1 MNALIG
7 MGVALI
13 TPFKDNGN
21 VDHLALAKIVEFN
34 ISNGADYLVICGTT
48 GESVTITNKE
58 KNDII
63 KTISMVN
70 NGRLP
75 MVIGIGGNN
84 TAAVIDELKNTDL
97 SLFTAVLSVS
107 PYYNKPTQEG
117 FYQHFKA
124 VAEATSVPLI
134 LYNVPGRTAKNME
147 PETVLK
153 LAREVK
159 NIIAIKEAG
168 NDLSQYNILL
178 KNKPDDFLV
187 ISGDD
192 DLVLDV
198 VLRGGAGVISVIG
211 QALVNDFSKM
221 THYGLNGKRKKA
233 KLIEE
238 RLLPLIKLIF
248 EENNPAGIKTVLNQL
263 DLCNDNVRLPLVS
276 TSDELKLKIIKA
288 LKSLNIS
295 RAL

>member
-13 TPFKDNGN
+13 TPFTDNGN
-21 VDHLALAKIVEFN
+21 VDHIALAKIVEFN
-34 ISNGADYLVICGTT
+34 INNGADYLVISGTT

-124 VAEATSVPLI
+124 VAEASSVPLI

-168 NDLSQYNILL
+168 NDPSQYNVLL

-198 VLRGGAGVISVIG
+198 VLEGGAGVISVIG

-221 THYGLNGKRKKA
+221 IHYGLNGKRKKA

-263 DLCNDNVRLPLVS
+263 DLCNDKVRLPLVS

-288 LKSLNIS
+288 LKSLNIN

>member
-13 TPFKDNGN
+13 TPFTDNGN
-21 VDHLALAKIVEFN
+21 VDHIALAKIVEFN
-34 ISNGADYLVICGTT
+34 INNGADYLVISGTT

-168 NDLSQYNILL
+168 NDPAQYNVLL

-198 VLRGGAGVISVIG
+198 VLEGGAGVISVIG
-211 QALVNDFSKM
+211 QALVLS
-221 THYGLNGKRKKA
+221 
-233 KLIEE
+233 LIH
-238 RLLPLIKLIF
+238 I
-248 EENNPAGIKTVLNQL
+248 
-263 DLCNDNVRLPLVS
+263 
-276 TSDELKLKIIKA
+276 
-288 LKSLNIS
+288 
-295 RAL
+295 

>member
-13 TPFKDNGN
+13 TPFTDNGN
-21 VDHLALAKIVEFN
+21 VDHIALAKIVEFN
-34 ISNGADYLVICGTT
+34 INNGADYLVISGTT

-117 FYQHFKA
+117 FYQHFMA

-168 NDLSQYNILL
+168 NDPAQYNVLL

-198 VLRGGAGVISVIG
+198 VLEGGAGVISVIG

-221 THYGLNGKRKKA
+221 IHYGLNGKRKKA

-276 TSDELKLKIIKA
+276 TSDELKLKIIKT

-295 RAL
+295 KAL